1 MFSDFALN
9 SGKKKNFFLSV
20 KVLGK
25 VGITFFF
32 ENFFFLKIFIYFFLR
47 KFFGKFSEFFFFT
60 KFFWFEIILG

>member
-9 SGKKKNFFLSV
+9 SGKKKKIFLSV

-32 ENFFFLKIFIYFFLR
+32 REIFFFENFYLFFCKNFLEN
-47 KFFGKFSEFFFFT
+47 FLNFFFT
-60 KFFWFEIILG
+60 KLFGFEIILG